1 MTRDN
6 VVTNTTHLG
15 LEPPGA
21 LDVWRIILGI
31 IWRPD
36 EASIARPEVGD
47 RLSTLTSSIPGH
59 KTGEVEVR
67 VRPEEYLGEG
77 DDGCTEALLTPELLA
92 GTRGKALTVALA

>member
-21 LDVWRIILGI
+21 LDVRRIILGI
-31 IWRPD
+31 VWRPD
-36 EASIARPEVGD
+36 EASISRPEVGD

-67 VRPEEYLGEG
+67 VRPEEYLGKG
-77 DDGCTEALLTPELLA
+77 
-92 GTRGKALTVALA
+92 R